1 LSRPS
6 VASGAAVAGL
16 HWPLKRG
23 SCKAAERTQS
33 SSRPEPLA
41 AFQTE
46 IKIVEV
52 RDWRIGKAG
61 KSSTTEN
68 QQFTRKTGHL
78 IARTGKKRR
87 LSKTS
92 LDLFLAISYSAP
104 INQTHRLSSS

>member
-1 LSRPS
+1 
-6 VASGAAVAGL
+6 
-16 HWPLKRG
+16 
-23 SCKAAERTQS
+23 
-33 SSRPEPLA
+33 PEPLA

-68 QQFTRKTGHL
+68 QQFTRKTGRL

-92 LDLFLAISYSAP
+92 LELFLAISYSAP